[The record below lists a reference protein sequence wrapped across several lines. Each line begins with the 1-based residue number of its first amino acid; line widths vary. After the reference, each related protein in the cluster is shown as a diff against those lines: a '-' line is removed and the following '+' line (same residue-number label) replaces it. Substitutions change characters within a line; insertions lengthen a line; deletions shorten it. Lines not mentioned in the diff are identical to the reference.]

1 HYFNNEDYLA
11 TKGSLRGNSVSLLA
25 YVAGAGSAASQS
37 IANATRTTNVVFYK
51 TPDFGPFW
59 MIVAYSAN
67 PFAAEADIN
76 STVRRGNAWNLNPNF
91 SGQNWQVGYS
101 YWTAKQDNATAVA
114 AAVGGTAQAAGDQR
128 GDRLYGH
135 YEWNGFRVGL
145 AWDKS
150 KIKNSVTG
158 VAINNRSAWSIP
170 LSYNWGNNTIFAHF
184 DRAGN
189 DKAFAAGTNSKATM
203 FAVSYA
209 YDLSKRTSVA
219 VTYARINN
227 SANSNYNLFTAT
239 SLGVGVAPAAGEDP
253 RLFSI
258 TMRHAY

>member
-1 HYFNNEDYLA
+1 
-11 TKGSLRGNSVSLLA
+11 
-25 YVAGAGSAASQS
+25 
-37 IANATRTTNVVFYK
+37 
-51 TPDFGPFW
+51 
-59 MIVAYSAN
+59 VAYSAN

-101 YWTAKQDNATAVA
+101 YWQAKQDLGASASIFGAPVA
-114 AAVGGTAQAAGDQR
+114 APNPAASSGGDQR

-150 KIKNSVTG
+150 RIKNPLTG
-158 VAINNRSAWSIP
+158 VVTNNRSAWSIP
-170 LSYNWGNNTIFAHF
+170 LSYNWGNNTVFAHF

-189 DKAFAAGTNSKATM
+189 DKAPGLAGLNTKATM

-219 VTYARINN
+219 LTYARINN
-227 SANSNYNLFTAT
+227 GANANYNLFTST
-239 SLGVGVAPAAGEDP
+239 SLGVGVTALAGEKP
-253 RLFSI
+253 RMFGV